1 MRGSFDNLTTPKIA
15 VMARK
20 IIIDCDPGIDDAV
33 AICMALFDPRLE
45 VLAITA
51 CAGTIASDQATAN
64 VRGIVNLL
72 DPPRYP
78 RIGAASPCDDAPVSD
93 DTDMHG
99 HDGLAGCRF
108 SEADRQQRHLS
119 EKVIGELLRMYPGQV
134 TIVACGPLT
143 NIARAFS
150 RDPGLVGLVDKIV
163 ISGGTYSHSGNITPA
178 AESNMH
184 FDPKAAREVFRSATT
199 KSLVPLDVTE
209 KVTFGVDL
217 LEAIP
222 KKFTRAGDLLHRIL
236 PFAFRAAHEKL
247 GREAITLY
255 DPVALVG
262 ILEPDLFKWREM
274 AGDVETQGEL
284 TRGATIFD
292 RRRRRHWEFN
302 MEVAIEVDVDEVA
315 RRVVRGLKLAGQE
328 T

>member
-1 MRGSFDNLTTPKIA
+1 MT
-15 VMARK
+15 RK
-20 IIIDCDPGIDDAV
+20 VIIDCDPGIDDAV
-33 AICMALFDPRLE
+33 AICMALFDPRLD

-51 CAGTIASDQATAN
+51 TAGTVDADQATAN
-64 VRGIVNLL
+64 LRGIINLL

-78 RIGAASPCDDAPVSD
+78 RIGSASPSEHAPVND
-93 DTDMHG
+93 DTDLHG
-99 HDGLAGCRF
+99 PDGMAGCHF
-108 SEADRQQRHLS
+108 ADTDRQQRHPS
-119 EKVIGELLRMYPGQV
+119 EKVISELLRMHPGQV
-134 TIVACGPLT
+134 TLVACGPLT
-143 NIARAFS
+143 NIARAFH
-150 RDPGLVGLVDKIV
+150 RDPALTEMVDKIV
-163 ISGGTYSHSGNITPA
+163 ISGGTYVHSGNVTPA

-184 FDPKAAREVFRSATT
+184 FDPQSAREVFHSATT

-217 LEAIP
+217 LESIP

-247 GREAITLY
+247 GRESITLY
-255 DPVALVG
+255 DPTALLAV
-262 ILEPDLFKWREM
+262 LEPDLFKWREM

-292 RRRRRHWEFN
+292 RRIRQHWQFN
-302 MEVAIEVDVDEVA
+302 MEVAVEVDATEA
-315 RRVVRGLKLAGQE
+315 AERIVRGLRFAGQQ

>member
-1 MRGSFDNLTTPKIA
+1 
-15 VMARK
+15 MARK

-51 CAGTIASDQATAN
+51 TAGTIPSDQATAN

-78 RIGAASPCDDAPVSD
+78 RIGAASTCDHAPVSD
-93 DTDMHG
+93 YNLLHG
-99 HDGLAGCRF
+99 PDGLAGCQF
-108 SEADRQQRHLS
+108 ADTDRQQRHPS
-119 EKVIGELLRMYPGQV
+119 EKVIGELLRLHPGQV
-134 TIVACGPLT
+134 TLICCGPLT

-150 RDPGLVGLVDKIV
+150 RDPALMEMVDKVI
-163 ISGGTYSHSGNITPA
+163 ISGGTYVQPGNITPA
-178 AESNMH
+178 AEANMY
-184 FDPKAAREVFRSATT
+184 FDPQSAREIFASATT

-217 LEAIP
+217 LESIP
-222 KKFTRAGDLLHRIL
+222 KKFTRAGDLLHRLL
-236 PFAFRAAHEKL
+236 PYAFRAAHERL
-247 GREAITLY
+247 GRESITLN
-255 DPVALVG
+255 DPTALLAV
-262 ILEPDLFKWREM
+262 LEPDLFKWREM
-274 AGDVETQGEL
+274 AGDVEVQGEL

-292 RRRRRHWEFN
+292 RRMRQHWQFN
-302 MEVAIEVDVDEVA
+302 MEVAIDVDAEEAVE
-315 RRVVRGLKLAGQE
+315 RIVRGLRFAGQQ